1 MLYFSIQHPDEY
13 SPEFV
18 TLLSV
23 SQNPNNIKDSV
34 IFETN
39 SDTITLEYTENIDS
53 YEIYS
58 GNYGILKYKDEYTKD
73 FRVVG
78 MGQFTT
84 AQEFADYFDNESIKD
99 VKECKYYV
107 KDKGKI
113 VVEEDILKD
122 IIELVDE

>member
-18 TLLSV
+18 TFLSV

-34 IFETN
+34 IFETV
-39 SDTITLEYTENIDS
+39 TLEYTENIDS

-78 MGQFTT
+78 MGLTT

-122 IIELVDE
+122 VIELVDE

>member
-13 SPEFV
+13 SSEFV

-39 SDTITLEYTENIDS
+39 SDTITLEYTEDIDS

-73 FRVVG
+73 FRVIG
-78 MGQFTT
+78 MGLTT

-113 VVEEDILKD
+113 VVEENILKD
-122 IIELVDE
+122 VIELVNE

>member
-58 GNYGILKYKDEYTKD
+58 GNYGILKYKDDYTKD
-73 FRVVG
+73 FRVIG
-78 MGQFTT
+78 MGLTT

-99 VKECKYYV
+99 V
-107 KDKGKI
+107 
-113 VVEEDILKD
+113 
-122 IIELVDE
+122 

>member
-1 MLYFSIQHPDEY
+1 MLYFSIQHTDEY

-23 SQNPNNIKDSV
+23 SQDPNNIKGSL

-58 GNYGILKYKDEYTKD
+58 GNYGILKYKDTSKKD
-73 FRVVG
+73 FRVLG

-84 AQEFADYFDNESIKD
+84 AQEFAVYFDDESIKD

-113 VVEEDILKD
+113 VVEEDILKN
-122 IIELVDE
+122 IIELVNE

>member
-39 SDTITLEYTENIDS
+39 SDTITLEYTEDIDS

-58 GNYGILKYKDEYTKD
+58 GNYGILKYKYEYTKD
-73 FRVVG
+73 FRVIG
-78 MGQFTT
+78 MGLTT

-113 VVEEDILKD
+113 VVEENILKD
-122 IIELVDE
+122 VIELVNE

>member
-1 MLYFSIQHPDEY
+1 MLYFSIQYTDEY
-13 SPEFV
+13 SPEFA

-39 SDTITLEYTENIDS
+39 SDTVTLEYTEDIDS

-73 FRVVG
+73 FRVIG
-78 MGQFTT
+78 MGLTT

-113 VVEEDILKD
+113 VVKEDILKD
-122 IIELVDE
+122 VIELVDE

>member
-1 MLYFSIQHPDEY
+1 MFHKIQ
-13 SPEFV
+13 
-18 TLLSV
+18 
-23 SQNPNNIKDSV
+23 IKDSV

-39 SDTITLEYTENIDS
+39 SDTVTLEYTEDIDS

-73 FRVVG
+73 FRVIG
-78 MGQFTT
+78 MGLTT

-122 IIELVDE
+122 VIELVNE

>member
-23 SQNPNNIKDSV
+23 SQNPNNIKDYV

-39 SDTITLEYTENIDS
+39 SDTITLEYTEDIDY

-73 FRVVG
+73 FRVIG
-78 MGQFTT
+78 MGLTT

-122 IIELVDE
+122 VIELVNE

>member
-39 SDTITLEYTENIDS
+39 SDTITFEYTENID
-53 YEIYS
+53 Y
-58 GNYGILKYKDEYTKD
+58 
-73 FRVVG
+73 
-78 MGQFTT
+78 
-84 AQEFADYFDNESIKD
+84 
-99 VKECKYYV
+99 
-107 KDKGKI
+107 
-113 VVEEDILKD
+113 
-122 IIELVDE
+122 

>member
-23 SQNPNNIKDSV
+23 SQEPNNIKDSV

-39 SDTITLEYTENIDS
+39 SDTVTLEYTEDIDS

-73 FRVVG
+73 FRVIG
-78 MGQFTT
+78 MGLTT

-113 VVEEDILKD
+113 VVEENILKD
-122 IIELVDE
+122 VIELVNE